1 MTTKTS
7 VFSKAV
13 TAIAVL
19 FSVAAV
25 ILRAILMTTYNDAE
39 GFYTDKT
46 LQDVLN
52 YMLAAFAVIVFAA
65 AYIYIKEGK
74 IQISLPEGR
83 VSNAFSVF
91 AACVFGG
98 FIVYSF
104 GKLVI
109 GRAKGG
115 LWEKPSGAELV
126 MALFCV
132 VAMLFFIS
140 GKSQKLGD
148 ARALLCSGSALV
160 LLALVFGIYFDLEI
174 SYINH
179 SVVLCYAAC
188 IFLMLAI
195 VAEANSYLGRPWL
208 RRYLA
213 FAPTAVV
220 LSFALTI
227 PDFIYAVLNLASPIS
242 DIYYDF
248 IIFAMGVYHLV
259 KLIRVS
265 LVKFEEVREN
275 KDEKT
280 AGN

>member
-1 MTTKTS
+1 MNTKASLFTKS
-7 VFSKAV
+7 ITAV
-13 TAIAVL
+13 TAVFA
-19 FSVAAV
+19 VAATV
-25 ILRAILMTTYNDAE
+25 MRALLMATYDGAE
-39 GFYTDKT
+39 GFYTNDT
-46 LQDVLN
+46 LHGIFRYVLTA
-52 YMLAAFAVIVFAA
+52 LAIVVFAA

-74 IQISLPEGR
+74 IQISLPEGK

-104 GKLVI
+104 GKPVI
-109 GRAKGG
+109 GRATGG